1 MYMLEAGGPGCKM
14 INDLCTEILLA
25 QRPTG
30 WSPIDILFVPGQ
42 LGVEWHQFPECCGWV
57 LWFTSNI

>member
-1 MYMLEAGGPGCKM
+1 MLEAGGPGCKM

-42 LGVEWHQFPECCGWV
+42 LGVEWHQFPECCG
-57 LWFTSNI
+57 